1 MRQVWL
7 YTFLNIFPWL
17 ILWIFLNKGG
27 CGGGII
33 YFNIT
38 KEVKIDGVTS
48 SSGQDGANTGYA
60 GGGTGG
66 SILIET
72 ALFDGSGSIEVCSL
86 EIQAPCSFY
95 IDIKNFSY
103 DNRIE
108 RTTNVYF
115 Q

>member
-1 MRQVWL
+1 M
-7 YTFLNIFPWL
+7 
-17 ILWIFLNKGG
+17 WIFLNKGG

-48 SSGQDGANTGYA
+48 SSGQDGANTSYA